1 MYRTRAL
8 CFALLSVALLSA
20 AVFAPGSAAVPA
32 GAASPARSRPVPVRA
47 AAVPGPSMTA
57 TPAAGLT
64 QDDGVDVNGFGFIPD
79 GFVVLEWCPT
89 HGGFCRYNLTTRV
102 DADGNFADLMRAEFR
117 TSTSAGTPSDC
128 NVEGC
133 FARATEIAG
142 GQNVTASVPVAF
154 DPNQAAVPPISVAV
168 IPAAGL
174 HDLDTVHVTGTGF
187 STSVIVNQCA
197 LSAGLCLS
205 NFTQLD
211 ASSGS
216 FATDLRARRF
226 IGRVGGPPVD
236 CVTVACVL
244 ITDGLSG
251 STDVITSPLT
261 FAANPVP
268 PIAAVSV
275 TPNSN
280 LPFDAPVAITGAN
293 FPPSG
298 SVTAE
303 QCPQDLLPCLT
314 LGTTTADSLGVVH
327 LSPTL
332 HRLINSA
339 IDCTTVSC
347 FVILRSELGDL
358 ASAPVTF
365 DPTTPLPSMTVD
377 PSANLAYRDVI
388 TVKGRNLR
396 AGSSYVA
403 SQCYPTGPVSLP
415 CSAVTGTADVTGSV
429 DLALPVRRRSF
440 SFDIRGIQTYDCAAP
455 ATCEI
460 TLAPVGDHTDP
471 LRATISFD
479 PSTPAPPSLAA
490 SPNLG
495 LGVDATVA
503 VTGSGYE
510 PNAPIRLEQCAREI
524 GGFQRPRGCSPGFF
538 TQSDASG
545 TINTIARVQRFIG
558 EGLDVPID
566 CAAAVD
572 TCVVRAGT
580 ANVFLQDPFEIGMAS
595 LGFDA
600 TGPTSPTPEIS
611 IEGTTVTE
619 GTGGTTDAVA
629 TIRLSEPTDHTV
641 KVQWSTQSGTAR
653 EDLDYSFRGGEAT
666 FVPGTTEAVVTV
678 PILGDTLD
686 EPKERFGI
694 RLSAPVGGVIV
705 DDHATVKIRDD
716 DPEPTVTVDDLRVN
730 EDGGVAHVPVRLSTA
745 SGRDVTVEFVTH
757 HRSARSRRDY
767 VRVRGT
773 VVIPAGTVDA
783 TADISIVDDARAEKT
798 ESFRVEFGDAEHARL
813 AHDTATV
820 TILDND

>member
-1 MYRTRAL
+1 MYRARTGA
-8 CFALLSVALLSA
+8 FALISVVALSA
-20 AVFAPGSAAVPA
+20 AVFAPGAA
-32 GAASPARSRPVPVRA
+32 GSAASPALSRAAAVRA
-47 AAVPGPSMTA
+47 AAVPSPSMTA
-57 TPAAGLT
+57 TPDAGLT
-64 QDDGVDVNGFGFIPD
+64 QDEGVDVNGFGFIPD
-79 GFVVLEWCPT
+79 GFVILEWCPT
-89 HGGFCRYNLTTRV
+89 HGGFCRYNLTTRA

-117 TSTSAGTPSDC
+117 TSTSAGAPSDC

-133 FARATEIAG
+133 VARATEVVG
-142 GQNVTASVPVAF
+142 GQSASASVPVAF
-154 DPNQAAVPPISVAV
+154 DPNQAAVPPISVTAA
-168 IPAAGL
+168 PAAGL
-174 HDLDTVHVTGTGF
+174 HDLDTVHVTGIGF
-187 STSVIVNQCA
+187 STSVTVNQCA
-197 LSAGLCLS
+197 ITAGVCLS
-205 NFTQLD
+205 NFTEVD

-236 CVTVACVL
+236 CVTIACVL
-244 ITDGLSG
+244 ITEGLSG
-251 STDVITSPLT
+251 STDVITSPLAFT
-261 FAANPVP
+261 ASPVP
-268 PIAAVSV
+268 AIATVNV

-293 FPPSG
+293 FPPSS
-298 SVTAE
+298 SVTVE
-303 QCPQDLLPCLT
+303 QCPRDLLPCLT
-314 LGTTTADSLGVVH
+314 LGTTTADTLGVVA

-332 HRLINSA
+332 HRLINSS

-347 FVILRSELGDL
+347 FVVLRGEFGDL

-365 DPTTPLPSMTVD
+365 DPTTALPSMTVD
-377 PSANLAYRDVI
+377 PSTNLAYRDVVS
-388 TVKGRNLR
+388 VKGANLR
-396 AGSSYVA
+396 AGGSYVA

-415 CSAVTGTADVTGSV
+415 CSAVSGTADSTGSI

-455 ATCEI
+455 ATCEVS
-460 TLAPVGDHTDP
+460 LAPAEDGSDP
-471 LRATISFD
+471 LRAAISFD
-479 PSTPAPPSLAA
+479 PSMPAPPSLSA

-495 LGVDATVA
+495 LGADSVVT
-503 VTGSGYE
+503 VTGSGYQ
-510 PNAPIRLEQCAREI
+510 PNTQVRLEQCTRAI
-524 GGFQRPRGCSPGFF
+524 GGFERPRGCSPGFF

-545 TINTIARVQRFIG
+545 AINTIARVQRFIG

-566 CAAAVD
+566 CAAAAD
-572 TCVVRAGT
+572 TCVLRAGS
-580 ANVFLQDPFEIGMAS
+580 ADIFLQDPFEIGTAS
-595 LGFDA
+595 LGFGSTP
-600 TGPTSPTPEIS
+600 TGPTPEIS

-619 GTGGTTDAVA
+619 GTGATTDAVA

-641 KVQWSTQSGTAR
+641 RVQWRTESGTAR
-653 EDLDYSFRGGEAT
+653 EDLDYSSRSGEAT

-678 PILGDTLD
+678 PIIGDTLD

-694 RLSAPVGGVIV
+694 RLSAPVNGVIV

-716 DPEPTVTVDDLRVN
+716 DSAPTVTVDDVRVS

-745 SGRDVTVEFVTH
+745 SGRNVTVEFVTH

-783 TADISIVDDARAEKT
+783 TADVSIVDDTRPEKI
-798 ESFRVEFGDAEHARL
+798 ESFRVEFDDAEHARL
-813 AHDTATV
+813 AQDTATV

>member
-1 MYRTRAL
+1 MYRARAAA
-8 CFALLSVALLSA
+8 FALISVVVLTA
-20 AVFAPGSAAVPA
+20 AVAAPGSAGGASSRAKSRSASVRAVAVP
-32 GAASPARSRPVPVRA
+32 S
-47 AAVPGPSMTA
+47 PSMTA

-64 QDDGVDVNGFGFIPD
+64 QGEGVDVNGFGFIPD
-79 GFVVLEWCPT
+79 GLVVLEWCPT

-117 TSTSAGTPSDC
+117 TSTSAGASSDC

-133 FARATEIAG
+133 FARATEMVGA
-142 GQNVTASVPVAF
+142 QSASASVPVTF
-154 DPNQAAVPPISVAV
+154 NPNQAAVPPISVTAT
-168 IPAAGL
+168 PATGL
-174 HDLDTVHVTGTGF
+174 HDLDAVHVTGTGF

-211 ASSGS
+211 ATSGS

-244 ITDGLSG
+244 ITEGLSG
-251 STDVITSPLT
+251 STDVVTSPLT
-261 FAANPVP
+261 FAPNPVP
-268 PIAAVSV
+268 PIASVSV

-280 LPFDAPVAITGAN
+280 LPFDAPVAISGAN
-293 FPPSG
+293 FPPAG
-298 SVTAE
+298 SVTVE

-314 LGTTTADSLGVVH
+314 FGTTTADALGVVH
-327 LSPTL
+327 FSPTL
-332 HRLINSA
+332 HRLINSS

-347 FVILRSELGDL
+347 FVTLRSELGDL

-365 DPTTPLPSMTVD
+365 DPTTALPSMTVD
-377 PSANLAYRDVI
+377 PSANLAYRDVV

-396 AGSSYVA
+396 AGGSYVA

-415 CSAVTGTADVTGSV
+415 CSAVTGTADSTGSV

-455 ATCEI
+455 ATCEV
-460 TLAPVGDHTDP
+460 TLAPVGDNTDP

-479 PSTPAPPSLAA
+479 PSRPTPPSLAA

-495 LGVDATVA
+495 LGTDSIVV
-503 VTGSGYE
+503 VTGSGYQ
-510 PNAPIRLEQCAREI
+510 PNTQVRLEQCTRAI
-524 GGFQRPRGCSPGFF
+524 GGFERPRACSPGFF
-538 TQSDASG
+538 TPSDASG
-545 TINTIARVQRFIG
+545 AIVTIARVQRFISQ
-558 EGLDVPID
+558 GLNAPID

-572 TCVVRAGT
+572 TCVLRAGSDDIF
-580 ANVFLQDPFEIGMAS
+580 VQDPFEIGTGS
-595 LGFDA
+595 LGFRANA
-600 TGPTSPTPEIS
+600 TGTTPEIS

-641 KVQWSTQSGTAR
+641 TVQWRTESGSAR
-653 EDLDYSFRGGEAT
+653 EDLDYAFRSGEAT
-666 FVPGTTEAVVTV
+666 FLPGATEALVTV
-678 PILGDTLD
+678 PVVGDTLD

-694 RLSAPVGGVIV
+694 RLRAPVGGVIV

-716 DPEPTVTVDDLRVN
+716 DPEPTVTVHDLRVN
-730 EDGGVAHVPVRLSTA
+730 EGGGVAHVPVRLSAA

-767 VRVRGT
+767 VRARGT
-773 VVIPAGTVDA
+773 VVIPAGTLEA
-783 TADISIVDDARAEKT
+783 TADVSIVDDTRAEKT
-798 ESFRVEFGDAEHARL
+798 ESFRVEFRDAEHARL